1 MEENEEMI
9 EKVISLI
16 TEKKLNELKEYL
28 IHLNSADFPS
38 IFEKL
43 TDEQMVI
50 VFRILPKDKAGEVFV
65 ELDSDDQELL
75 ITYLTDREIKNV
87 MDELYMDDAT
97 DIIDEMP
104 SDVVERILKNT
115 RATDRKIINELL
127 KYPDDT
133 AGSLMTTEYVSLRK
147 NMTVDEAF
155 AEIKKKGLRKETIYN
170 SYVVDSK
177 GKLIGVVDIKDMLT
191 TDRKNTIEEI
201 MDTNV
206 VKVNTLLDQEEVSKM
221 FDKYDLVAL
230 PVVDKD
236 ELLVGI
242 ITIDDAFD
250 VMQEENLEDFQ
261 KMVAINSTNDS
272 TYMKTSVFVHA
283 KNRIFWLLF
292 LMLSATI
299 TGAITNHFEATIAT
313 MPVLVAFMPMLMDT
327 GGNCGSQSSTL
338 VIRGLAT
345 DEISTRDILKVFWKE
360 TRVSVVIGLVLA
372 LLNGAR
378 IWLTY
383 SPKIAIVVSLSI
395 FFVVILANVLGC
407 VLPIAA
413 KKLKLDPAIMA
424 APLISTIVDSCSVFL
439 FFNLARLFFG

>member
-1 MEENEEMI
+1 
-9 EKVISLI
+9 
-16 TEKKLNELKEYL
+16 
-28 IHLNSADFPS
+28 
-38 IFEKL
+38 
-43 TDEQMVI
+43 
-50 VFRILPKDKAGEVFV
+50 
-65 ELDSDDQELL
+65 
-75 ITYLTDREIKNV
+75 
-87 MDELYMDDAT
+87 
-97 DIIDEMP
+97 
-104 SDVVERILKNT
+104 
-115 RATDRKIINELL
+115 
-127 KYPDDT
+127 
-133 AGSLMTTEYVSLRK
+133 
-147 NMTVDEAF
+147 
-155 AEIKKKGLRKETIYN
+155 
-170 SYVVDSK
+170 
-177 GKLIGVVDIKDMLT
+177 
-191 TDRKNTIEEI
+191 
-201 MDTNV
+201 
-206 VKVNTLLDQEEVSKM
+206 
-221 FDKYDLVAL
+221 
-230 PVVDKD
+230 
-236 ELLVGI
+236 
-242 ITIDDAFD
+242 
-250 VMQEENLEDFQ
+250 
-261 KMVAINSTNDS
+261 MVAINSTNDS
-272 TYMKTSVFVHA
+272 TYMKTPVFVHA

-345 DEISTRDILKVFWKE
+345 DEISTKDILKVFWKE
-360 TRVSVVIGLVLA
+360 TRVSVVIGLALA